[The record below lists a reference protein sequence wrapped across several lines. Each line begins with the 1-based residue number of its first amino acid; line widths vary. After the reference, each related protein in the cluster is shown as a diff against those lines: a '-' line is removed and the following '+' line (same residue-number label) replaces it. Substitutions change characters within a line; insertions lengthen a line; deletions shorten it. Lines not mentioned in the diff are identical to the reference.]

1 MEKEKVDKLE
11 INLILRQYK
20 TVSGLENF
28 PALMSIPLSERLPE
42 LAKKDF
48 SKAVAL
54 ITVGLTMAFESM
66 NLKRPMN
73 EFQIL
78 DLAEAIVDT
87 SAEDNLAMEDLMLFL
102 QNLTRGRYEG
112 MYESMDIPKFM
123 EKFEIYRQE
132 RHEAIK
138 LYRENK
144 HLEHRSL
151 GPSER
156 TTQPD
161 ALEDHLANYTGRL
174 SELKENLR
182 DTIKENKKL
191 RQLYTY

>member
-1 MEKEKVDKLE
+1 MEKEKVDKTE
-11 INLILRQYK
+11 IALILRQYK
-20 TVSGLENF
+20 TISGTENF
-28 PALMSIPLSERLPE
+28 PALMSIPLGERLPA
-42 LAKKDF
+42 LAQGDF

-66 NLKRPMN
+66 NVKRPMN

-78 DLAEAIVDT
+78 DLAEAVIDT
-87 SAEDNLAMEDLMLFL
+87 AREDNLALEDLMLFL
-102 QNLTRGRYEG
+102 QNLTRGKYEG

-138 LYRENK
+138 LHRENE
-144 HLEHRSL
+144 HLVHRSL

-161 ALEDHLANYTGRL
+161 ELAEHMGNIMGRM
-174 SELKENLR
+174 SELKNNLKE
-182 DTIKENKKL
+182 TIRENKKL
-191 RQLYTY
+191 KDIDNF